1 MLRLPVG
8 LRAPLHGTGRRVRLR
23 FFIRLAGHDARIV
36 TIRGAM
42 QGLSTTTKLVY
53 FINLDSG
60 ESTPTVGTIMF
71 GQSDNVQFDC
81 SAYFAKTIASA
92 MPA

>member
-1 MLRLPVG
+1 
-8 LRAPLHGTGRRVRLR
+8 
-23 FFIRLAGHDARIV
+23 
-36 TIRGAM
+36 M

-81 SAYFAKTIASA
+81 SADFAKTIASA

>member
-1 MLRLPVG
+1 MG
-8 LRAPLHGTGRRVRLR
+8 LCAIQGLFREVVSSTD
-23 FFIRLAGHDARIV
+23 FELAGHDARIV
-36 TIRGAM
+36 TIRGAI

-81 SAYFAKTIASA
+81 SADFAKTIASA